1 MGKFA
6 RLANDV
12 LQSINLETLELGS
25 STHYVAR
32 RSFIGECET
41 VQVAAAV
48 ISQCTHLA
56 NRLSSITTATTGQTA
71 IGSGTQSDLLMV
83 GIKMPET
90 C

>member
-1 MGKFA
+1 LGKFA

-48 ISQCTHLA
+48 ISLCTVHCAHILPIDSPA
-56 NRLSSITTATTGQTA
+56 SLQLQQDRQL
-71 IGSGTQSDLLMV
+71 
-83 GIKMPET
+83 
-90 C
+90 